1 MKNINNNNYEEYFLL
16 YADNE
21 LSADG
26 RREVEAFVNENPAL
40 KEEFDALMSTLQ
52 VAEESMKLD
61 DISFLLKTSNDAF
74 INEGNCREI
83 FIAYHDW
90 ELNSAEMSQT
100 EVFLERNPQWQQEFM
115 WLGKARLTPDKSIVY
130 PNKESLYKTAKTVR
144 VIPIYVWRMAAAAM
158 VAGIGLWIT
167 IPYFNTNAD
176 VQPLVVATQNTPEPP
191 VKTET
196 WQADNERK
204 RPLEEPKESDQPA
217 QVGHLAQNDLTQN
230 HKPKS
235 VTPAVVKEKII
246 KKQQPYFEEK
256 MIESATEPAAQIAV
270 NTIPNKIEN
279 KPLVAEVMAPREDHI
294 DQPDPRF
301 NNPGV
306 REAQVA
312 SMQETTSNENYIF
325 YNVPADEFKKTKVG
339 SFLKKV
345 KRVVDRNNPITRLF
359 ADDGDE
365 VAAR

>member
-1 MKNINNNNYEEYFLL
+1 MKNINHDNYEEYFLL

-21 LSADG
+21 LPADG
-26 RREVEAFVNENPAL
+26 RREVEAFINENPAL

-52 VAEESMKLD
+52 VPEESMKLED
-61 DISFLLKTSNDAF
+61 TSFLLKTGNDTF
-74 INEGNCREI
+74 INESNCREV
-83 FIAYHDW
+83 FTAYHDW
-90 ELNSAEMSQT
+90 ELNSEEMSQT
-100 EVFLERNPQWQQEFM
+100 EAFLERNPQWQQEFM

-144 VIPIYVWRMAAAAM
+144 VIPIYVWRMAAAA
-158 VAGIGLWIT
+158 VVVGIGLWIT

-176 VQPLVVATQNTPEPP
+176 VQPLIVATKNAPAPS

-196 WQADNERK
+196 RQANNETN
-204 RPLEEPKESDQPA
+204 RPLEQPTERDEPA
-217 QVGHLAQNDLTQN
+217 QVGRLAQNDLAQN

-235 VTPAVVKEKII
+235 ATPAVVKEKII
-246 KKQQPYFEEK
+246 RKEQPDFEKK
-256 MIESATEPAAQIAV
+256 MIESVTEPAAQIAV
-270 NTIPNKIEN
+270 NRIPNKIEN
-279 KPLVAEVMAPREDHI
+279 KPVVAEVMARREDHI

-301 NNPGV
+301 NNPAV

-312 SMQETTSNENYIF
+312 SMQETTSDENYIF

-359 ADDGDE
+359 ADEGDE